1 MAQPSRTS
9 TNGVLADSARPTAFR
24 SQRACSCSALD
35 SRELRARFV
44 AASRSQINS
53 KSALPHG
60 RQTMYT
66 RPMILPLD
74 STGRI
79 YVLEDEKG
87 QVVGTGSREVCET
100 LLYLMGAGLA
110 PVTDQAQ
117 NLTRS
122 NVRAAITI

>member
-1 MAQPSRTS
+1 
-9 TNGVLADSARPTAFR
+9 
-24 SQRACSCSALD
+24 
-35 SRELRARFV
+35 
-44 AASRSQINS
+44 
-53 KSALPHG
+53 
-60 RQTMYT
+60 MYT

-100 LLYLMGAGLA
+100 LLYIIGAGLTPPA
-110 PVTDQAQ
+110 DQSQ
-117 NLTRS
+117 SKVRN

>member
-1 MAQPSRTS
+1 
-9 TNGVLADSARPTAFR
+9 
-24 SQRACSCSALD
+24 
-35 SRELRARFV
+35 
-44 AASRSQINS
+44 
-53 KSALPHG
+53 
-60 RQTMYT
+60 MYT

-100 LLYLMGAGLA
+100 LMYIIGAGLSPSTEQGQPIA
-110 PVTDQAQ
+110 
-117 NLTRS
+117 RS

>member
-1 MAQPSRTS
+1 
-9 TNGVLADSARPTAFR
+9 
-24 SQRACSCSALD
+24 
-35 SRELRARFV
+35 
-44 AASRSQINS
+44 
-53 KSALPHG
+53 
-60 RQTMYT
+60 MYT

-100 LLYLMGAGLA
+100 MMYLIGAGLSPA
-110 PVTDQAQ
+110 TEQPHAG
-117 NLTRS
+117 TRT

>member
-1 MAQPSRTS
+1 
-9 TNGVLADSARPTAFR
+9 
-24 SQRACSCSALD
+24 
-35 SRELRARFV
+35 
-44 AASRSQINS
+44 
-53 KSALPHG
+53 
-60 RQTMYT
+60 MYT

-100 LLYLMGAGLA
+100 LLYIIGAGLTT
-110 PVTDQAQ
+110 PKDQSQ
-117 NLTRS
+117 TKVRN

>member
-1 MAQPSRTS
+1 
-9 TNGVLADSARPTAFR
+9 
-24 SQRACSCSALD
+24 
-35 SRELRARFV
+35 
-44 AASRSQINS
+44 
-53 KSALPHG
+53 
-60 RQTMYT
+60 MYT

-100 LLYLMGAGLA
+100 LMYLIGAGLSPA
-110 PVTDQAQ
+110 TDQTQ
-117 NLTRS
+117 SRTRN